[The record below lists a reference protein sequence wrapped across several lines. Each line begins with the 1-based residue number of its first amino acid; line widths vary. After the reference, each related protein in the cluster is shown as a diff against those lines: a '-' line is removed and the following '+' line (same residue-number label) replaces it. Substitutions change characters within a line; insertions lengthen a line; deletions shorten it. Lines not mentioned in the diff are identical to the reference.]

1 MVKSSP
7 NADNPPQNQHFL
19 LSASARFLLTHNFD
33 FANFKCSQ
41 GERRRADGSTWQ
53 RGTTSHGLDDT
64 GFGPTAV
71 GDVMASDGKYGL
83 PRVMTVKEL
92 SEYLRVHPSTIYK
105 LLRRGELPGFRIGTD
120 WRFNAEVIDRWC
132 LERNMRGLDSGN

>member
-1 MVKSSP
+1 MKNDKAPIFGGKQPSAINVLG
-7 NADNPPQNQHFL
+7 DNM
-19 LSASARFLLTHNFD
+19 
-33 FANFKCSQ
+33 AN
-41 GERRRADGSTWQ
+41 EA
-53 RGTTSHGLDDT
+53 
-64 GFGPTAV
+64 
-71 GDVMASDGKYGL
+71 KYSL

-132 LERNMRGLDSGN
+132 LERNMRAPGDSSSNN

>member
-1 MVKSSP
+1 
-7 NADNPPQNQHFL
+7 
-19 LSASARFLLTHNFD
+19 
-33 FANFKCSQ
+33 
-41 GERRRADGSTWQ
+41 
-53 RGTTSHGLDDT
+53 
-64 GFGPTAV
+64 
-71 GDVMASDGKYGL
+71 MASESKYSL

-132 LERNMRGLDSGN
+132 LERNMKAPDGGSSSQN

>member
-1 MVKSSP
+1 MRSK
-7 NADNPPQNQHFL
+7 PPIFGGKQPSGIS
-19 LSASARFLLTHNFD
+19 LSGD
-33 FANFKCSQ
+33 IMAN
-41 GERRRADGSTWQ
+41 EA
-53 RGTTSHGLDDT
+53 
-64 GFGPTAV
+64 
-71 GDVMASDGKYGL
+71 KYSL

-132 LERNMRGLDSGN
+132 LERNMRAPDDSSSNN

>member
-1 MVKSSP
+1 MPKVRNKGPVFGGKQPAGLSGLG
-7 NADNPPQNQHFL
+7 DN
-19 LSASARFLLTHNFD
+19 
-33 FANFKCSQ
+33 
-41 GERRRADGSTWQ
+41 
-53 RGTTSHGLDDT
+53 
-64 GFGPTAV
+64 
-71 GDVMASDGKYGL
+71 MASETKYSL

-132 LERNMRGLDSGN
+132 LQRNLKPGEPGKT

>member
-1 MVKSSP
+1 
-7 NADNPPQNQHFL
+7 L
-19 LSASARFLLTHNFD
+19 ARRKKT
-33 FANFKCSQ
+33 SQ
-41 GERRRADGSTWQ
+41 DLREGRQVEPAALGEK
-53 RGTTSHGLDDT
+53 
-64 GFGPTAV
+64 
-71 GDVMASDGKYGL
+71 MATESKYSL

-132 LERNMRGLDSGN
+132 MERNMKASEPGSGSMNRN

>member
-1 MVKSSP
+1 MRKR
-7 NADNPPQNQHFL
+7 
-19 LSASARFLLTHNFD
+19 ASNFGSKRQTGTLPGNIM
-33 FANFKCSQ
+33 ANES
-41 GERRRADGSTWQ
+41 
-53 RGTTSHGLDDT
+53 
-64 GFGPTAV
+64 
-71 GDVMASDGKYGL
+71 KYSL

-132 LERNMRGLDSGN
+132 LERNMKAPDGGPSSQN

>member
-1 MVKSSP
+1 MRKK
-7 NADNPPQNQHFL
+7 
-19 LSASARFLLTHNFD
+19 ASNLGSRRQTVTLP
-33 FANFKCSQ
+33 
-41 GERRRADGSTWQ
+41 GES
-53 RGTTSHGLDDT
+53 
-64 GFGPTAV
+64 
-71 GDVMASDGKYGL
+71 MASESKYSL

-132 LERNMRGLDSGN
+132 LERNMKAPDGGSSSRN

>member
-1 MVKSSP
+1 MRKKSSSLGRK
-7 NADNPPQNQHFL
+7 QHVGP
-19 LSASARFLLTHNFD
+19 AVT
-33 FANFKCSQ
+33 
-41 GERRRADGSTWQ
+41 GEN
-53 RGTTSHGLDDT
+53 
-64 GFGPTAV
+64 
-71 GDVMASDGKYGL
+71 MASETKYSL

-132 LERNMRGLDSGN
+132 LERNLKAPDLGSSSRN